1 MSEKRR
7 GLGRGLGALIPSSAG
22 ANGAGNGAAVAR
34 PVDLFFPEGR
44 RKADPSDAV
53 LDSAPTEE
61 PAAGTTAK
69 SSSAERDTATKKSA
83 STTASNGSVNPSAA
97 KSTPVSATSN
107 SNGSGTKTNASANGA
122 GKPTASAKESPE
134 ASEDGGTEPTPV
146 PTALPAESGG
156 ASAMDNGVDLVEV
169 PGVRFAE
176 ISVTDIHPN
185 RKQPRSVFDED
196 DMAELVH
203 SVAK

>member
-83 STTASNGSVNPSAA
+83 STTASNGSVNPLEVLAQRA
-97 KSTPVSATSN
+97 RRYQQRPIPTGRVQ
-107 SNGSGTKTNASANGA
+107 
-122 GKPTASAKESPE
+122 KPTPARMVPASRRP
-134 ASEDGGTEPTPV
+134 
-146 PTALPAESGG
+146 
-156 ASAMDNGVDLVEV
+156 
-169 PGVRFAE
+169 
-176 ISVTDIHPN
+176 
-185 RKQPRSVFDED
+185 QPRSLRRHLRTAVPSPPRSRQPYPLNPAVRPQWT
-196 DMAELVH
+196 MA
-203 SVAK
+203 SIS